1 MGRLT
6 LVAGRRR
13 WSFTAAWA
21 SAALRACSLS
31 SARPAD
37 AVPRSALKLGATADT
52 AACGPPPPLTA
63 QTEASGP
70 AVPRSRHPDVHAP
83 TFRAHARVTILRC
96 RMLRAGHRVSRGGWR
111 HLVICAATV
120 RATFPVC
127 SSTTVGRAGP
137 EWTRVNGARQIRRA
151 RRRNRRLV
159 RQPPWRDEK
168 RRSPTAS
175 FDVPG
180 IPLPTRAPRE
190 LGNATNAL
198 VSPAMS
204 ANAPDFASFVLP
216 RSGATGALVKRAL
229 EAVATCRDISFQ
241 VGFQWIKVQ
250 KNPQIPN

>member
-1 MGRLT
+1 MVIHSGLGECRAACL
-6 LVAGRRR
+6 LVVVRQTRRR
-13 WSFTAAWA
+13 CAAFGAQTWGHRRHGRVWTA
-21 SAALRACSLS
+21 SASHRSDRGERTGGSSKSPPRRACPDVPSTRPGDDPPVPDVARWPSGQPRRMATPRDLRRDGSGNLS
-31 SARPAD
+31 SLLGYHGGASWTGVDPGEWRPSD
-37 AVPRSALKLGATADT
+37 
-52 AACGPPPPLTA
+52 
-63 QTEASGP
+63 
-70 AVPRSRHPDVHAP
+70 
-83 TFRAHARVTILRC
+83 
-96 RMLRAGHRVSRGGWR
+96 
-111 HLVICAATV
+111 
-120 RATFPVC
+120 
-127 SSTTVGRAGP
+127 
-137 EWTRVNGARQIRRA
+137 RRA